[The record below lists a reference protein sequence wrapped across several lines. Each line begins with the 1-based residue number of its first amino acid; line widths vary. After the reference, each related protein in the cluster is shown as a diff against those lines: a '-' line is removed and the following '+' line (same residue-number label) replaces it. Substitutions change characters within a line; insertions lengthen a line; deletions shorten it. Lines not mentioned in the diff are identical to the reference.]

1 MEHSGDLSQLPLL
14 NATTTAAKQSFDC
27 GQCDKVL
34 PRKYNVARHSKA
46 CSMTD
51 AAVEDVKP
59 ELVNDGN
66 MLKILKRIES
76 KTNTLCLL
84 LTKRQ

>member
-1 MEHSGDLSQLPLL
+1 MERSGDLSQLL

-27 GQCDKVL
+27 GQCGKVF
-34 PRKYNVARHSKA
+34 PRKYNVARHIKA
-46 CSMTD
+46 CHVTA

-59 ELVNDGN
+59 APVDDGSK
-66 MLKILKRIES
+66 LKILKRIES